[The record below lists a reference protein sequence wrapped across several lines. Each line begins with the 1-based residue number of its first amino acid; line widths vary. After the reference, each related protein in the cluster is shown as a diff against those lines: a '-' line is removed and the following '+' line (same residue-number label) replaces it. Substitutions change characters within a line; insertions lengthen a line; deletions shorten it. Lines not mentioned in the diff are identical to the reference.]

1 MIQNALGR
9 LGSTKKEMAD
19 DAVRLYGEERYI
31 RPNLSIAP
39 SALPVAEEP
48 IRISPFVVLSLPQRC
63 IQTTTE
69 VGLRLQPSFTTTIP
83 SDRPPYTPAPSQSS
97 DSPSANHSSS
107 GIEPGGWVNPQDKG
121 KKSEEK
127 NRMMMEW
134 KRRNTHIKREVN
146 ASSSLRCRRCKLIE
160 V

>member
-1 MIQNALGR
+1 MIFPATHSPLVHRTALFP
-9 LGSTKKEMAD
+9 D
-19 DAVRLYGEERYI
+19 IVPQCDEERKKDLVQTRHLRLERCRSRKNEFI
-31 RPNLSIAP
+31 RLSWIYP
-39 SALPVAEEP
+39 L
-48 IRISPFVVLSLPQRC
+48 LHRC
-63 IQTTTE
+63 IRTTIE

-97 DSPSANHSSS
+97 DSPSANHSGS

-134 KRRNTHIKREVN
+134 KRRNTHIKREIN
-146 ASSSLRCRRCKLIE
+146 ASSSLR
-160 V
+160 